1 MPQDVFE
8 KYAIELATTAVAQK
22 EQPRFV
28 KQAFG
33 YEDVTKFLNSS
44 AGRYA
49 VGGLGGAGLGALVG
63 AMQPRKKGRNALY
76 YGTMGGLG
84 GLGLAG
90 LVDNYYGQPKPPPAP
105 TKTEYEAMFD
115 NPDTTPGQILTE
127 SLKNPFD
134 AIHRSVTVE
143 APKLYDEARRK
154 LPGAIA
160 ETARKVN
167 DWRIRTGNR
176 IGEDYLYPAAKGI
189 SDWWNGNQ

>member
-1 MPQDVFE
+1 MPKYVFE
-8 KYAIELATTAVAQK
+8 KYATELARTAIEQK
-22 EQPRFV
+22 EQPQRV

-90 LVDNYYGQPKPPPAP
+90 LVNNYSKQPKPPPQ
-105 TKTEYEAMFD
+105 KTQYEAMFD
-115 NPDTTPGQILTE
+115 NPNTTPGQILAE
-127 SLKNPFD
+127 SFKNPLD
-134 AIHRSVTVE
+134 AMYRSATVE
-143 APKLYDEARRK
+143 VPKLYDEAKRK

-160 ETARKVN
+160 ETAHNVN
-167 DWRIRTGNR
+167 DWRIRTGNS
-176 IGEDYLYPAAKGI
+176 IGENYLYPALQYFGWL
-189 SDWWNGNQ
+189 D